1 MIAGIDL
8 GTTFSLISYLQ
19 ADGKPALAPD
29 AHFKQVSNTA
39 SSVLLGNGT
48 AMVGY
53 LAEASLEQQPN
64 AHLLRFFKRDMGS
77 TQPFAFDTSGK
88 SWHPESLSAL
98 IIRKLRNDVEA
109 QAGRL
114 LQNVVIT
121 IPAHFNDA
129 QRKATRYAA
138 AMADVPLLGLVEEPV
153 AAALHYGIQAEAE
166 REQIL
171 FVYDF
176 GGGTF
181 DATVMT
187 LTQQGVYVLSK
198 EGHSELGGID
208 LDKVVMSRIAQA
220 IEASLGA
227 AFNWSPLATLQLRR
241 EAEQVKISLS
251 TSAFFKKRVTIG
263 DFSEEILFNRREFE
277 TAIEDNIQKTLEIS
291 RKCIVSAGLTPKD
304 VDCFLLVGGSSMI
317 PCIKQR
323 LSEGLQVPI
332 DAIKQHEPMRA
343 VAFGA
348 ALFAA
353 QLSGEAEAFN
363 LPPEFRGVSGYHL
376 GIRTFDAQ
384 TKTPSVDTVIRK
396 NSPLPSRAVR
406 QYYTH
411 NATQTHIHLELM
423 QFLDKPNEA
432 FSIGS
437 VDIGPIQQPKI
448 NYIIEVVMEYLADG
462 TVAIRAF
469 DPQTGFDIAK
479 TFTSRFDDVQTPFI
493 LQQQELVRQTII
505 N

>member
-48 AMVGY
+48 ALVGY

-64 AHLLRFFKRDMGS
+64 ALIQRYFKRDMGS
-77 TQPFAFDTSGK
+77 SRPFAFDLSGK
-88 SWHPESLSAL
+88 SWFPESLSAL

-121 IPAHFNDA
+121 IPAHFNDQ

-153 AAALHYGIQAEAE
+153 AAALHYGIQPEAE
-166 REQIL
+166 REQVL

-187 LTQQGVYVLSK
+187 LTEQGIYVLSK

-208 LDKVVMSRIAQA
+208 LDKAVMNRIAQE
-220 IEASLGA
+220 IEKIQGIS
-227 AFNWSPLATLQLRR
+227 FNWSPLATLQLRR
-241 EAEQVKISLS
+241 EAEQIKIALS
-251 TSAFFKKRVTIG
+251 NSAFFRKRITIG
-263 DFSEEILFNRREFE
+263 EFSEEMMFNRREFE
-277 TAIEDNIQKTLEIS
+277 SAIEDNIQKTIVIS
-291 RKCIVSAGLTPKD
+291 RKCIIAAGLMPKD
-304 VDCFLLVGGSSMI
+304 VHSFLLVGGSSMVS
-317 PCIKQR
+317 CIKQR
-323 LSEGLQVPI
+323 LSDGLQIPI
-332 DAIKQHEPMRA
+332 ANIKQHDPMRA

-348 ALFAA
+348 SLFAA
-353 QLSGEAEAFN
+353 QLSGNAEQYD

-376 GIRTFDAQ
+376 GIRTYDAQ

-411 NATQTHIHLELM
+411 SPTQTHIHLELI

-437 VDIGPIQQPKI
+437 VDIGPIEYPKT
-448 NYIIEVVMEYLADG
+448 NYIVEVVMEYLADG

-469 DPQTGFDIAK
+469 DPQTGFDIAR
-479 TFTSRFDDVQTPFI
+479 TFTSRFDDEQTPFI